1 MMAFRHLKFILP
13 ILLLS
18 GLTAFSVRA
27 DSMGPQQVIEQTASA
42 LLSVMKDA
50 KILGFDGRF
59 QRLSPIIQS
68 VFNFP
73 LMAQITAGGYWTRAT
88 EDQRNRFVQA
98 FGRMTVATLAARF
111 NGYSGEKFDI
121 LGTEEQSPNTA
132 LVKTEVVQGDGE
144 KIPVNYLLRN
154 SGGEWK
160 VADVYA
166 NGSIS
171 ELAVRTADFTR
182 VLSTGGVDALADAL
196 DKKTASIAE
205 DKK

>member
-1 MMAFRHLKFILP
+1 MAFRHLKFALP
-13 ILLLS
+13 VLLVTSFL
-18 GLTAFSVRA
+18 AFSVRA
-27 DSMGPQQVIEQTASA
+27 NSMGPQQVIEQTASA

-50 KILGFDGRF
+50 KTLGFDGRF
-59 QRLSPIIQS
+59 QRLSPVIQS

-73 LMAQITAGGYWTRAT
+73 LMAQITAGGYWMKAT
-88 EDQRNRFVQA
+88 EEQRNRFVQA
-98 FGRMTVATLAARF
+98 FGRMTIATLAARF
-111 NGYSGEKFDI
+111 DGYSGEKFNV

-132 LVKTEVVQGDGE
+132 LVKTEVVQSDGE

-154 SGGEWK
+154 SDGAWK

-182 VLSTGGVDALADAL
+182 VLSMGGVDALADAL
-196 DKKTASIAE
+196 EKKTASIAE

>member
-1 MMAFRHLKFILP
+1 MAFRHLKFALP
-13 ILLLS
+13 VLLVTSFL
-18 GLTAFSVRA
+18 AFSVRA
-27 DSMGPQQVIEQTASA
+27 DTMGPQQVIEQTASA

-50 KILGFDGRF
+50 KTLGFDGRF
-59 QRLSPIIQS
+59 QRLSPVIQS

-73 LMAQITAGGYWTRAT
+73 LMAQITAGSYWTKAT
-88 EDQRNRFVQA
+88 EEQRNRFVQA

-111 NGYSGEKFDI
+111 DGYSGEKFNV

-132 LVKTEVVQGDGE
+132 LVKTEVVQSDGG

-166 NGSIS
+166 DGSIS
-171 ELAVRTADFTR
+171 ELAVRTADFSQ
-182 VLSTGGVDALADAL
+182 VLRTGGVDALADAL

>member
-1 MMAFRHLKFILP
+1 MAFRHLKFALP
-13 ILLLS
+13 VLLVTSL
-18 GLTAFSVRA
+18 LALSVRA

-50 KILGFDGRF
+50 KTLGFDGRF

-111 NGYSGEKFDI
+111 DGYSGEKFDI
-121 LGTEEQSPNTA
+121 LGTEQQSPNTA
-132 LVKTEVVQGDGE
+132 LVKTEVVQSDGE

-196 DKKTASIAE
+196 EKKTASIAE